1 MFAFKFRTFFLI
13 SIHSVL
19 SLCGSLFILL
29 ACYIL
34 ACFFVSF
41 VVSSL
46 FRFLSP
52 LSQPYTASD
61 HILYCA
67 NDNDNTDNDDNDDD
81 NALWQGTRVE
91 GDRKGKGTWYP
102 GVISCDRS
110 VRQSV
115 SLSVSQSVHQS
126 VYQSIS
132 Q

>member
-1 MFAFKFRTFFLI
+1 MFASNFRTFFLF

-19 SLCGSLFILL
+19 FLCSSLFSLL

-46 FRFLSP
+46 FCFLLP

-67 NDNDNTDNDDNDDD
+67 NDSTDNDNTNDNDDN
-81 NALWQGTRVE
+81 ALRQGTRVE

-102 GVISCDRS
+102 GVMSCDRS
-110 VRQSV
+110 VSE
-115 SLSVSQSVHQS
+115 S